1 MLLEDLF
8 YFVCEL
14 VGEWMARYLLISGR
28 INNFFFSEND
38 VSMNNLLKMQCKE
51 SLQWIHGIT
60 ESFKY
65 FLNFYGTL
73 LVKPRQVENG

>member
-1 MLLEDLF
+1 MHGSVLTDFWE
-8 YFVCEL
+8 
-14 VGEWMARYLLISGR
+14 
-28 INNFFFSEND
+28 NKQPFFSEND

-51 SLQWIHGIT
+51 SLQWIHVIT